1 MTAPTPPD
9 DAIDEQVADGP
20 LGKGTA
26 GEITDPGHTSLHP
39 LHRIL
44 ADEECGG
51 EHDQQQK
58 EEDGKSDIL
67 VGEEVVDDVGCLI
80 GILLR
85 ACLVACLLEGAVD
98 KTVLRIHDSRLAVLA
113 RLLLDAGGG
122 VVAMGEDLLGVGHGG
137 DILLHLLVV
146 LQKFDSEVAGGIALA
161 QVDLLLEVLLHIAD
175 AVLDLVTVV
184 DVDMARVGMVALHAL
199 VEADDGMEEFLHTAP
214 RGEDRGHHRYAE
226 EAGELLHAECVAPLL
241 GLVVHIE
248 RTDHGDVHVD
258 ELGGEVEIALEVAG
272 VDDVDDEVGRM
283 VDELLANV
291 EFLWR
296 IGREGV
302 GAGEID
308 QLDMVALILGE
319 ARLRIDRDA
328 TVVAHALMGAGGEIE
343 ERGLAAV
350 GIADQGHVDVAPLLH
365 RRVLQLLRREGACRR
380 ASRRRPRWA
389 KAARPILAFQSAGLL
404 QRDDLDEVGLTVAQ
418 ANLVAHH
425 LVFHGVLERRVEQH
439 VHLLALDESHLD
451 NTLAEATMA
460 ADADDDSLL
469 SCLEF

>member
-1 MTAPTPPD
+1 M
-9 DAIDEQVADGP
+9 
-20 LGKGTA
+20 
-26 GEITDPGHTSLHP
+26 
-39 LHRIL
+39 
-44 ADEECGG
+44 
-51 EHDQQQK
+51 
-58 EEDGKSDIL
+58 
-67 VGEEVVDDVGCLI
+67 
-80 GILLR
+80 
-85 ACLVACLLEGAVD
+85 
-98 KTVLRIHDSRLAVLA
+98 
-113 RLLLDAGGG
+113 
-122 VVAMGEDLLGVGHGG
+122 
-137 DILLHLLVV
+137 

-184 DVDMARVGMVALHAL
+184 DVDMARVGMVALYAL

-214 RGEDRGHHRYAE
+214 RGEDRGHHRHAE
-226 EAGELLHAECVAPLL
+226 EAGELLHAEGVAPLL

-258 ELGGEVEIALEVAG
+258 ELGGEVEIALEVTG

-308 QLDMVALILGE
+308 KLDMVALILGE

-350 GIADQGHVDVAPLLH
+350 GIADQSHVDVAPLLH
-365 RRVLQLLRREGACRR
+365 RRVLQLLRRAGVGLDGRKRLALV
-380 ASRRRPRWA
+380 
-389 KAARPILAFQSAGLL
+389 LAFQSTGLL